1 MPRQTLV
8 ASRRAPIVR
17 AAAAILIAIG
27 YIDLVRG
34 GVVIA
39 PVALVVGYVVLVPL
53 AFLAE

>member
-1 MPRQTLV
+1 MPRHALV
-8 ASRRAPIVR
+8 ASQRAPIVR

-27 YIDLVRG
+27 YVDLVRG

-39 PVALVVGYVVLVPL
+39 PLVLVAAYLVLVPL